1 MGISSATMADAERKR
16 LPAQQP
22 RGLVAP
28 TGCAA
33 AFFVAFGLPFM
44 AAGTALGLL
53 ARGVIP
59 WGRGGQM
66 PDWLVTCLAA
76 LFFGSGVFLATKGVG
91 ALIGRARM
99 KARRERYP
107 GQPWRVDYPW
117 DPAGASHNPG
127 SSLPGQLAVTIFMTL
142 LLAPFNYFAF
152 YQPERAMPFWAS
164 AVVVLFD
171 VVLVFVVVGMVLT
184 VVQQAKYGRARLA
197 FQSFPFF
204 LGDTLTARLGTSRA
218 IGEFK
223 KLTFTLRCIQELT
236 VTSHRG
242 TRTSIQTVCD
252 QLWKEEV
259 TQEGG
264 ALREGNEVTIR
275 FDLPEGDYG
284 THLAEPP
291 ARYWELAVV
300 ADTPGLDFSAKF
312 LVPVYARV

>member
-1 MGISSATMADAERKR
+1 MPETERKR

-22 RGLVAP
+22 RGVVAA
-28 TGCAA
+28 TGCTA

-59 WGRGGQM
+59 PGRGGPM
-66 PDWLVTCLAA
+66 PDWLATCLAV
-76 LFFGSGVFLATKGVG
+76 LFFGAGVLLAMKGAG
-91 ALIGRARM
+91 ALIQRARF

-107 GQPWRVDYPW
+107 REPWRVDYPW

-127 SSLPGQLAVTIFMTL
+127 SSLPGQLVVSVFMTL

-152 YQPERAMPFWAS
+152 YAPERDMPFWAR

-171 VVLVFVVVGMVLT
+171 VVLVLVVVGMVLT

-197 FQSFPFF
+197 FPSFPFF

-236 VTSHRG
+236 VTQRRG

-252 QLWKEEV
+252 QLWADEV
-259 TQEGG
+259 ALAGG
-264 ALREGNEVTIR
+264 AVREGNEVTVN
-275 FDLPEGDYG
+275 FQLPEGDYG
-284 THLAEPP
+284 TRLSAPP

-300 ADTPGLDFSAKF
+300 ADTPGVDFSARF
-312 LVPVYARV
+312 LVPVYSRS

>member
-1 MGISSATMADAERKR
+1 MPDTERKR

-44 AAGTALGLL
+44 AAGTVLGLL

-59 WGRGGQM
+59 AGRGGPM
-66 PDWLVTCLAA
+66 PEWLAVSLAA
-76 LFFGSGVFLATKGVG
+76 LFFGAGLLLATKGVG
-91 ALIGRARM
+91 ALVERARI
-99 KARRERYP
+99 KARRQRYP
-107 GQPWRVDYPW
+107 HEPWRVDYAW

-127 SSLPGQLAVTIFMTL
+127 SSLPGQLVATVFMTL

-152 YQPERAMPFWAS
+152 YAPERDMPFWAS

-171 VVLVFVVVGMVLT
+171 VVLVLVVVGMVLT

-223 KLTFTLRCIQELT
+223 KLTFTLRCTQELT
-236 VTSHRG
+236 VTSRRG

-252 QLWKEEV
+252 QLWADEV
-259 TQEGG
+259 EHQGG
-264 ALREGNEVTIR
+264 SLREGNEVVVR

-284 THLAEPP
+284 THLSEPP
-291 ARYWELAVV
+291 ARYWELSVV

-312 LVPVYARV
+312 LVPVYPRA